1 MKNDRFVMQTTTK
14 NRKRNDRFLKRS
26 LFQKVRFKR
35 MVVFIK
41 IIVSL
46 TIDNDDPSLMIVNE
60 EKKPTSKGICNSH
73 WVIFKKTSRSSP
85 TTFKLHV
92 RRHLIKLHF
101 FQERSFLQKDRF
113 YKVSLTIINIIS
125 KKISKTIVIR
135 FLKVKN
141 EWVVFKT
148 ICFPQKR
155 NNHFWK
161 RLKNET
167 KNYRLKIVFKTQDM
181 EFIFPLILSHK
192 NPEI

>member
-1 MKNDRFVMQTTTK
+1 MVSSFEKWKWKNWRKKMYSIALLFQKVSIIRHYRDVNVFIFLKNDRFVMKTTTK

-26 LFQKVRFKR
+26 LFQKVRFKK

-60 EKKPTSKGICNSH
+60 KRKPTSKGICNSH

-125 KKISKTIVIR
+125 KKISKTIV
-135 FLKVKN
+135 F
-141 EWVVFKT
+141 
-148 ICFPQKR
+148 
-155 NNHFWK
+155 
-161 RLKNET
+161 
-167 KNYRLKIVFKTQDM
+167 
-181 EFIFPLILSHK
+181 
-192 NPEI
+192 